1 MSIYDDVLALQ
12 QEMEQAKA
20 DISAMQPL
28 ELAENTDLNNLTAA
42 GMYVIPSE
50 AISGTLA
57 NKPVTGSATGF
68 IQVVA
73 GGADGQVT
81 MFFHTCSKSYPLC
94 YQRAYYGNGWGD
106 WLKTDILDSGW
117 KPLPLT
123 SGITAHNAASF
134 PCRYRRTGNM
144 VFIQGCVT
152 GFADVEKVVATIPE
166 GYRPSSSFYSLQA
179 TQGGNTDT
187 FNVRTNGEIRR
198 MSTTMPVASL
208 SSTNYHFINFSYLID

>member
-12 QEMEQAKA
+12 QEMEQAKT
-20 DISAMQPL
+20 DISAMKPL

-42 GMYVIPSE
+42 GMYIIPTE
-50 AISGTLA
+50 AISGTLT

-68 IQVVA
+68 VQVVA
-73 GGADGQVT
+73 GGIDGQVT

-117 KPLPLT
+117 KSLPLT

-134 PCRYRRTGNM
+134 PCRYRRTGNT
-144 VFIQGCVT
+144 VYIQGCVT
-152 GFADVEKVVATIPE
+152 GFTDVEKVVATIPE

-208 SSTNYHFINFSYLID
+208 ANSNYHFINFSYLID

>member
-42 GMYVIPSE
+42 GMYVIPTE
-50 AISGTLA
+50 TISGTLA

-73 GGADGQVT
+73 GGIDGQVT

-94 YQRAYYGNGWGD
+94 YQRAYYQGTWGD
-106 WLKTDILDSGW
+106 WLKTDILDSG
-117 KPLPLT
+117 
-123 SGITAHNAASF
+123 
-134 PCRYRRTGNM
+134 
-144 VFIQGCVT
+144 
-152 GFADVEKVVATIPE
+152 
-166 GYRPSSSFYSLQA
+166 
-179 TQGGNTDT
+179 
-187 FNVRTNGEIRR
+187 
-198 MSTTMPVASL
+198 
-208 SSTNYHFINFSYLID
+208 